1 MATRVSRDRYR
12 HFGFG
17 RVDLEPAVGN
27 VKRHVREVAVR
38 VCELVSGQTHRVGAH
53 IRSRRFRGAVVRE
66 VSRRVTYTFGGN
78 RYIIPINGLFASVI
92 RYGAI
97 VSRNRHNHFVR
108 DRRDFQLAF
117 GRGNRIVDRL
127 RIAVQLVGERVL
139 ALANVRLRARHL
151 VRRAFAFN
159 KAVAAYRH
167 LVVRQR
173 IAVVDLLVRSRGQRH
188 RALADYELAVSR
200 LRNDILS
207 CRVNRVNRTI
217 RKRCRIC
224 SDIRSRRA
232 NFNRAEIS
240 VFRRT
245 GKAGNA
251 LLLSIISLRLAVRLQ
266 LDVLIIVE
274 IDLVL
279 SLDDLNRL
287 LFIRFRRNCVAFNR
301 GGGCLHRFPERLAVK
316 GLGSRNLLGRPV
328 PVIVHRI
335 AQVVPLT
342 INNRHSRIFG
352 QRSVHNSPIRRITGD
367 NRRIY
372 RVPCAM
378 V

>member
-1 MATRVSRDRYR
+1 MLLAVIRHGLRLALDRYNHSAKRRDRQLAFGLGDIVVAFFEVRAFRVGDRVR
-12 HFGFG
+12 HFT
-17 RVDLEPAVGN
+17 RGN
-27 VKRHVREVAVR
+27 VRHAARRLDIRHFTGNKAVARNLHNRLCQRRAVVGLAGRFGGQHHVALVDRQAAVLYNKRHFLEVLVVIRE
-38 VCELVSGQTHRVGAH
+38 LFSFQTHRVGA
-53 IRSRRFRGAVVRE
+53 RVGALRFRGAVERE

-188 RALADYELAVSR
+188 FALIDRQAAVDR

-207 CRVNRVNRTI
+207 CRVNHTLSSGREVSVI
-217 RKRCRIC
+217 G
-224 SDIRSRRA
+224 SSIRSLRT
-232 NFNRAEIS
+232 NCDIAEIS
-240 VFRRT
+240 LCRRT
-245 GKAGNA
+245 GKAGNF
-251 LLLSIISLRLAVRLQ
+251 LLLSIIRHRVAVRRQ
-266 LDVLIIVE
+266 LDVLIIV
-274 IDLVL
+274 
-279 SLDDLNRL
+279 
-287 LFIRFRRNCVAFNR
+287 
-301 GGGCLHRFPERLAVK
+301 
-316 GLGSRNLLGRPV
+316 
-328 PVIVHRI
+328 
-335 AQVVPLT
+335 
-342 INNRHSRIFG
+342 
-352 QRSVHNSPIRRITGD
+352 
-367 NRRIY
+367 
-372 RVPCAM
+372 
-378 V
+378 